1 MTEVLD
7 STTSDTERHPYDYF
21 YKRGMDLRPAPE
33 RIASSP
39 DWFELRRRVL
49 GSWREVQPVPSPT
62 PLTERLADHFWQ
74 GDEYIDPVVELAL
87 STDVNE
93 IRDLIDQALDNG
105 IDSLQSPP
113 EELVNLFAHLDRKPE
128 WFDAELYEKG
138 RVALAN
144 ETTFGGL
151 GGVIVNLVMTAQGVG
166 VGSATGASGRFVRDY
181 YRRAVETNEFFRAVS
196 VPGSYDR
203 FSPGFKT
210 NVQVRFMHGL
220 VRANLSRRWGPES
233 FRTHGDPISASD
245 MALGVP
251 AYSTINL
258 LIDNRLGYNHST
270 ADIDAV
276 AMFWS
281 YTAYV
286 FGVPESLIPRNG
298 DEANEMFDFILST
311 YGRETSRWAPE
322 LSATF
327 TNSLIDSYV
336 PQDSKIGKIVGTRL
350 VLPMIAGYFHFVCGS
365 PVTDRLLAGLGYTQ
379 KQLRRYSRIA
389 GFGAGILVR
398 GARILEARPGRAARR
413 QKRAKDGIPFLSV
426 QARIAAQ
433 QAESVGITSMTYSHH
448 NSSKP
453 SDFAER

>member
-1 MTEVLD
+1 MTDTLD
-7 STTSDTERHPYDYF
+7 PATSTNERHPYDY
-21 YKRGMDLRPAPE
+21 YYQRGMDLRPAPA

-39 DWFELRRRVL
+39 DWYDLRKRVL

-74 GDEYIDPVVELAL
+74 GDEHIDPVVELAL

-93 IRDLIDQALDNG
+93 IRELIDQALDNG
-105 IDSLQSPP
+105 IETLPSPP
-113 EELVNLFAHLDRKPE
+113 EEIVNLFDHLDRKPD

-144 ETTFGGL
+144 ETNFGGL

-196 VPGSYDR
+196 VPGSHDR
-203 FSPGFKT
+203 YSDGFKT
-210 NVQVRFMHGL
+210 NVRVRFMHGL

-233 FRTHGDPISASD
+233 YKTHGNPISASD

-258 LIDNRLGYNHST
+258 LIDNRLGFNHST
-270 ADIDAV
+270 ADLDAV
-276 AMFWS
+276 TMFWS

-286 FGVPESLIPRNG
+286 FGVPETLIPRNG
-298 DEANEMFDFILST
+298 DETNEMFDFILST
-311 YGRETSRWAPE
+311 YGREGSRWSSE

-327 TNSLIDSYV
+327 TNTLIESYV
-336 PQDSKIGKIVGTRL
+336 PQHSMIGKIFGTKIM
-350 VLPMIAGYFHFVCGS
+350 LPMIAGYFHFICGS
-365 PVTDRLLAGLGYTQ
+365 PVSDRLLAGLGYTQ
-379 KQLRRYSRIA
+379 KQLRRYSRVA
-389 GFGAGILVR
+389 GFGAGVIVR
-398 GARILEARPGRAARR
+398 ATRVLEARPGRAARR
-413 QKRAKDGIPFLSV
+413 QKRAKDDIPFLSL
-426 QARIAAQ
+426 QAKITAQ
-433 QAESVGITSMTYSHH
+433 QAESAGITSLTFSHH
-448 NSSKP
+448 NASKP